1 MDTNKKILIVE
12 DDDLLREELIEQLS
26 LYNEFELK
34 ASATAFEAVKIAD
47 KEYLDLILMDVGLP
61 DMDGREAVKLIRR
74 NGYRGPIIMLTAQ
87 DSEADI
93 ILGLDS
99 GANDYVLKPF
109 RVGELLAR
117 MRAQFRQ
124 FEHSEDAVFNL
135 GPYVFKPSTKR
146 LTEENGNEIR
156 LTEKESAILKY
167 LYRADGNAIGR
178 DELLCE
184 VWGYNSGITTH
195 TLETHIYRLRQ
206 KIESKERGIK
216 IIVTDSKGYKINKN

>member
-1 MDTNKKILIVE
+1 MSDDKKILIVE
-12 DDDLLREELIEQLS
+12 DDDFLREELVEQLS

-34 ASATAFEAVKIAD
+34 SCALAFEAVKMTDA
-47 KEYLDLILMDVGLP
+47 EHVDLILMDVGLP

-74 NGYRGPIIMLTAQ
+74 NGYKGPIIMLTAQ

-124 FEHSEDAVFNL
+124 FEQSEDAVFNL
-135 GPYVFKPSTKR
+135 GPYVFKPSIKR
-146 LTEENGNEIR
+146 LTDGNGDEIR
-156 LTEKESAILKY
+156 LTEKETAILKY
-167 LYRADGNAIGR
+167 LYKADGTSIGR

-206 KIESKERGIK
+206 KIEPKESGIK
-216 IIVTDSKGYKINKN
+216 IIITDSKGYKISK